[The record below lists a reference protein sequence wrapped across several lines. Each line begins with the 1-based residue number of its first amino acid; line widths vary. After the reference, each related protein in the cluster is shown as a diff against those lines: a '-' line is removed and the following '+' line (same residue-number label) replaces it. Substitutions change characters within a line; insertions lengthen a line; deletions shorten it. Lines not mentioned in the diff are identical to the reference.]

1 MVHVANRTGA
11 TCQFGYRL
19 DATYASIHGMSPS
32 VTWFRPDR
40 EVNFLRNLL
49 TGEVVQILQ
58 ICRSG
63 MLAGCSSRT
72 HRRGRSSDPV
82 APLLNSD
89 AQMFP

>member
-49 TGEVVQILQ
+49 TGEVVQNPTDRQ
-58 ICRSG
+58 VWNACG
-63 MLAGCSSRT
+63 MLVENTPPWS
-72 HRRGRSSDPV
+72 V
-82 APLLNSD
+82 
-89 AQMFP
+89 Q